1 MVCVR
6 LTPDASVSQGKE
18 QFYGQLPE
26 LVYNLWLVPA
36 IPRSD
41 CREGALISGL
51 WPRMSGELHYHSHCF
66 GAAQG
71 AVLTPPAHTAKSI
84 SPAVCSEELWRCWE
98 GPVLSLSQPGSYSP
112 VVSFHHRISCAASSS
127 SLALGS
133 GFSRLPWLIGSHIST
148 HLKSQTKVPHLH
160 LH

>member
-51 WPRMSGELHYHSHCF
+51 WLRMSGELHYHSHCF

-71 AVLTPPAHTAKSI
+71 TVLTPPAHTAKSI
-84 SPAVCSEELWRCWE
+84 SPAVGNEELWRWE
-98 GPVLSLSQPGSYSP
+98 GPVLSLSQP
-112 VVSFHHRISCAASSS
+112 VLSFHHRISSAASSS

-133 GFSRLPWLIGSHIST
+133 GFSTLPWLVVEH
-148 HLKSQTKVPHLH
+148 KPHLQPP
-160 LH
+160 